1 MLAINQKY
9 HKIHSIVIH
18 YRKKMYLHKNQI
30 SIVAYY
36 SPNLTVLLLQQLIN
50 TSHLFLA
57 ELSTWS
63 LLISLHQ
70 IILARQ
76 LRDNS
81 KCLSDPV
88 RILCQFNRLK
98 HRLFVNISQYTEVT
112 KPSFYCLLFKGKP
125 QLSS

>member
-18 YRKKMYLHKNQI
+18 YRKKNVFTQKSNINRRVLFPKSYCIVITTTNQYQSSVLSRI
-30 SIVAYY
+30 SI
-36 SPNLTVLLLQQLIN
+36 
-50 TSHLFLA
+50 
-57 ELSTWS
+57 STWS
-63 LLISLHQ
+63 LLILLHQ

-81 KCLSDPV
+81 KRLFDSL

-98 HRLFVNISQYTEVT
+98 NRLFVNISQYTEVT
-112 KPSFYCLLFKGKP
+112 KPSFGLLF
-125 QLSS
+125 

>member
-9 HKIHSIVIH
+9 HKIQSTVIH
-18 YRKKMYLHKNQI
+18 YRKKLYLHKKPNINRRVLFPKSYCIVITTTNQYQSSVLSRI
-30 SIVAYY
+30 SI
-36 SPNLTVLLLQQLIN
+36 
-50 TSHLFLA
+50 
-57 ELSTWS
+57 STWS

-81 KCLSDPV
+81 KRLSDSV

-98 HRLFVNISQYTEVT
+98 NRLFANISQYTEVT
-112 KPSFYCLLFKGKP
+112 KPSFGLLF
-125 QLSS
+125 

>member
-1 MLAINQKY
+1 
-9 HKIHSIVIH
+9 
-18 YRKKMYLHKNQI
+18 MYLHKNQI

-57 ELSTWS
+57 TWS

-76 LRDNS
+76 LGDNS
-81 KCLSDPV
+81 KRLSDSV

-98 HRLFVNISQYTEVT
+98 NRLFVNISQYTEVA
-112 KPSFYCLLFKGKP
+112 KPSFGLLF
-125 QLSS
+125 

>member
-1 MLAINQKY
+1 MLAINKKY
-9 HKIHSIVIH
+9 HKIHSTVIH

-36 SPNLTVLLLQQLIN
+36 FPNLTVLLLQQLIN

-81 KCLSDPV
+81 KRLSDSV

-112 KPSFYCLLFKGKP
+112 KPSFGLLF
-125 QLSS
+125 